1 MLAFQSWVRWGEQ
14 VASLEGDGVRREEPS
29 WVEAV
34 PRELSDFLSTSWLRG
49 EDGYLWTVK
58 KSLPDTGSGALLL
71 DLQTSELWKLKTYHL
86 SHLDHDVSVTLIIAR
101 LDRNM
106 YQEKTVPGEG
116 KWARWDVLDRAMER
130 SWIWADLG
138 LKTLF
143 CYYKPWRKLEKK
155 KRCFFGQKHP
165 SGIGSGV
172 SVVLG
177 SIPKLQWMP
186 YIRAHLSST
195 NWTWLLIKT
204 KQNNWP
210 RPPKQAPKPK
220 RREFEDGRET
230 WLLGAKDSEGKRGR
244 TDSHFIH
251 SFISST
257 LKRKEERN
265 DFWRGGSE

>member
-1 MLAFQSWVRWGEQ
+1 MKG
-14 VASLEGDGVRREEPS
+14 
-29 WVEAV
+29 
-34 PRELSDFLSTSWLRG
+34 
-49 EDGYLWTVK
+49 
-58 KSLPDTGSGALLL
+58 
-71 DLQTSELWKLKTYHL
+71 SELDGMYWTEPWKDPEFGLI
-86 SHLDHDVSVTLIIAR
+86 LDS
-101 LDRNM
+101 
-106 YQEKTVPGEG
+106 
-116 KWARWDVLDRAMER
+116 R
-130 SWIWADLG
+130 SCFATINLG
-138 LKTLF
+138 ANWK
-143 CYYKPWRKLEKK
+143 KK

-165 SGIGSGV
+165 SGFGSGV

-186 YIRAHLSST
+186 HIRAHLSST

>member
-1 MLAFQSWVRWGEQ
+1 MWDTFKVQGSLSRKRGERRSTDVWVIVGAHEHLLSIQSWVRWGEQ
-14 VASLEGDGVRREEPS
+14 VVSLEGNEVRREEPS

-58 KSLPDTGSGALLL
+58 KSLSDTESGALLL

-143 CYYKPWRKLEKK
+143 CYYKPWRKLKK
-155 KRCFFGQKHP
+155 KKDASLGRSIP
-165 SGIGSGV
+165 
-172 SVVLG
+172 VVLAQG
-177 SIPKLQWMP
+177 YLWYLVVFPSSSGCPTSVHIWVALTELGC
-186 YIRAHLSST
+186 LS
-195 NWTWLLIKT
+195 
-204 KQNNWP
+204 KQNKITDP
-210 RPPKQAPKPK
+210 APQNNLQNQKDVNFK
-220 RREFEDGRET
+220 MGGRH
-230 WLLGAKDSEGKRGR
+230 DY
-244 TDSHFIH
+244 
-251 SFISST
+251 
-257 LKRKEERN
+257 
-265 DFWRGGSE
+265 